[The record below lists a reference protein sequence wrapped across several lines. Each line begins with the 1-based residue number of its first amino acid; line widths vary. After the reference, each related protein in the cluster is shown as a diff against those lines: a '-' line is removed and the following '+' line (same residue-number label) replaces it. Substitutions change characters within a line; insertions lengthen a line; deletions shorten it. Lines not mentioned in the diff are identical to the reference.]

1 MCIFIFIFII
11 SYIYLFFTYIL
22 LYSCKLLLV
31 QLAHKNFTHM
41 QHDNKSDL
49 ISVIIVY
56 SLCHNVFQVLN
67 ISNQFVFVGFFLLF
81 LCGSLLC
88 ISLKGNV
95 KCETGQITC
104 FRGTDWALA
113 ASQVTSLS
121 VIHEAKVYIRLF
133 IWCLT
138 TDLNVEA
145 TRTDSGADS
154 DSQVY

>member
-1 MCIFIFIFII
+1 MFKMCIFIFIFII

-67 ISNQFVFVGFFLLF
+67 ISNQFVVVGFF
-81 LCGSLLC
+81 C
-88 ISLKGNV
+88 
-95 KCETGQITC
+95 C
-104 FRGTDWALA
+104 F
-113 ASQVTSLS
+113 
-121 VIHEAKVYIRLF
+121 Y
-133 IWCLT
+133 
-138 TDLNVEA
+138 VEA
-145 TRTDSGADS
+145 CSASALRETSSVKQGRSHVSEEQTELWQLVRLPLCQSYMKLKFIS
-154 DSQVY
+154 DSLFDV